1 MTQKTAFILAGYLED
16 ALSPSALKME
26 EIVREM
32 GISTIHVFAGTT
44 TDTIAMN
51 GQNITGRA
59 WFPVHPE
66 DLDAGEAG
74 KAPDLK
80 TYQSDLIAA
89 ADYVIERIGK
99 TENPLVIGFSQG
111 AMVAEAVY
119 YRSGGTIPTISI
131 QGASVDF
138 LADKNENYPEKLRV
152 FQRPDDPQSY
162 TQNLNSL
169 EITRLGNGPHGI
181 SAQDCNVITGLINNQ
196 PPIIKP
202 VGAWR
207 TERSNADTLKNSPDL
222 PPQKLG

>member
-1 MTQKTAFILAGYLED
+1 MAQKTAFILAGYLED

-26 EIVREM
+26 EMAQEM

-59 WFPVHPE
+59 WFPVRPE
-66 DLDAGEAG
+66 DLNTGEAG

-80 TYQSDLIAA
+80 PYQSDLIAA
-89 ADYVIERIGK
+89 ADYVIERIGNA
-99 TENPLVIGFSQG
+99 ENPLVMGFSQG
-111 AMVAEAVY
+111 AMVAESIY

-138 LADKNENYPEKLRV
+138 LADKSKNYPEKLRV
-152 FQRPDDPQSY
+152 FQRPDAPQSY
-162 TQNLNSL
+162 TQNLNFL
-169 EITRLGNGPHGI
+169 EITRLGDGPHSVI
-181 SAQDCNVITGLINNQ
+181 SQDCNTITGLINNQ
-196 PPIIKP
+196 PPIIKS

-207 TERSNADTLKNSPDL
+207 TKRDNADTLKNSPK
-222 PPQKLG
+222 KLG